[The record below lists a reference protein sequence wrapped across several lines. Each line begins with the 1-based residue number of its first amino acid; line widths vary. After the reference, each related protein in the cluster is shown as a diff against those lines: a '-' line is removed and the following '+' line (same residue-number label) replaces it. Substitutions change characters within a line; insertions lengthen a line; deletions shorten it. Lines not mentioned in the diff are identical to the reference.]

1 MATNGHELCEW
12 FRITKHECTEY
23 FSLGLGLGISFSSK
37 LYWLLFRI
45 ETSNDLIF
53 YPIYNH
59 FIPPVW
65 LQMAMN
71 YVSGS
76 A

>member
-1 MATNGHELCEW
+1 MAMNYVSGSCITNMNVLN
-12 FRITKHECTEY
+12 T